1 MLSGA
6 DMPGSRRVCGLLVG
20 AAIALLPLEMTGG
33 ALAQQM
39 PAMPVTVAN
48 PVSRKITETIEF
60 TGRFQAWPSVAIT
73 SRVTGYLDKSSF
85 VEGSLV
91 KQGDVLFAIDPR
103 PFQAAVDQAAAQVKI
118 AQTRIDLSKAN
129 LVRAEELKKTGNVT
143 DATYQSNLQA
153 FQEATASI
161 DSANANLATAKLDL
175 NFATISAP
183 ISGKISRQQVSSGNL
198 VVANGT
204 APLATIVAVDPIY
217 FYFDLDEASYLS
229 YRRAAQGKA
238 PATSPDAGLKV
249 EIALSDEKTFS
260 HQGIIDYFD
269 PQVDTQTGTVTA
281 RAKVANADGFLTP
294 GLFGR
299 IRMTVGEPYDA
310 LVVPDVAVGQSAQG
324 RYVIVVGADK
334 IANIRPVEL
343 GPKLGTF
350 RVVKKGL
357 KPDDQVLV
365 NGQMRA
371 RPGSEVIPQP
381 TKLDV
386 PEPLVPDS
394 N

>member
-1 MLSGA
+1 LLSGA
-6 DMPGSRRVCGLLVG
+6 FMSGLHRSCCWLAGGVVVL
-20 AAIALLPLEMTGG
+20 ALLGMADA

-48 PVSRKITETIEF
+48 PVSRKITEMAEF

-91 KQGDVLFAIDPR
+91 KQGDVLFSIDPR

-118 AQTRIDLSKAN
+118 AQTRIDLTKAN
-129 LVRAEELKKTGNVT
+129 LARAEELKKSGNVT

-153 FQEATASI
+153 FQEAAASI
-161 DSANANLATAKLDL
+161 DSANAALATARLDL
-175 NFATISAP
+175 NFATITAP
-183 ISGKISRQQVSSGNL
+183 ISGKISRQVVSRGNL

-204 APLATIVAVDPIY
+204 APLTTIVSVDPIY
-217 FYFDLDEASYLS
+217 FYFEFDEASYLA
-229 YRRAAQGKA
+229 YRRASKGKDDSA
-238 PATSPDAGLKV
+238 GADASVKV
-249 EIALSDEKTFS
+249 DIALSDEKTFS
-260 HQGIIDYFD
+260 HQGTLDYLD
-269 PQVDTQTGTVTA
+269 PQVDAQTGTVTA
-281 RAKVANADGFLTP
+281 RAKLANADGFLTP

-299 IRMTVGEPYDA
+299 IRIALGEPYEA
-310 LVVPDVAVGQSAQG
+310 LVVPDVAVGQSSQG
-324 RYVIVVGADK
+324 RYVIVIIDK
-334 IANIRPVEL
+334 KATVRPVEI

-350 RVVKKGL
+350 RVIKSGL
-357 KPDDQVLV
+357 KPEDAVLV

-386 PEPLVPDS
+386 PDPLLPDA

>member
-1 MLSGA
+1 LIGGTVALVAMELAGA
-6 DMPGSRRVCGLLVG
+6 
-20 AAIALLPLEMTGG
+20 

-48 PVSRKITETIEF
+48 PVSRKITETVEF
-60 TGRFQAWPSVAIT
+60 TGRFQAWQSVNVT
-73 SRVTGYLDKSSF
+73 SRVTGYLDKISF
-85 VEGSLV
+85 VEGSVV
-91 KQGDVLFAIDPR
+91 KQGDVLFSIDPR
-103 PFQAAVDQAAAQVKI
+103 PFQAVIDQAAAQVKI
-118 AQTRIDLSKAN
+118 AQTRIDLTKAN

-153 FQEATASI
+153 YQEATASI
-161 DSANANLATAKLDL
+161 DAANATLATARLDL
-175 NFATISAP
+175 TFATITAP
-183 ISGKISRQQVSSGNL
+183 ISGKISRQLISRGNL

-217 FYFDLDEASYLS
+217 FYFEFDEASYLA
-229 YRRAAQGKA
+229 YRRASRGKA
-238 PATSPDAGLKV
+238 DAAGADAGVKA
-249 EIALSDEKTFS
+249 EIALSDEKDFS
-260 HQGIIDYFD
+260 HEGTLDYFD
-269 PQVDTQTGTVTA
+269 TQVDAQTGTVTA
-281 RAKVANADGFLTP
+281 RAKVANPDGFLTS

-299 IRMTVGEPYDA
+299 VRINVGEPYDA
-310 LVVPDVAVGQSAQG
+310 LVVPDVAVGQSSQG

-334 IANIRPVEL
+334 IATIRPVEL

-350 RVVKKGL
+350 RIVKKGL
-357 KPDDQVLV
+357 KPDDQVLI

-386 PEPLVPDS
+386 PETLVPDP

>member
-1 MLSGA
+1 MSVLHRSCCWLAGGVVALAVLGMA
-6 DMPGSRRVCGLLVG
+6 D
-20 AAIALLPLEMTGG
+20 A

-48 PVSRKITETIEF
+48 PVSREITEMAEF

-91 KQGDVLFAIDPR
+91 KQGDVLFSIDPR

-118 AQTRIDLSKAN
+118 AQTRIDLTKAN
-129 LVRAEELKKTGNVT
+129 LARAEELKKSGNVT

-153 FQEATASI
+153 FQEAAASI
-161 DSANANLATAKLDL
+161 DSANAALATAKLDL
-175 NFATISAP
+175 NFATITAP
-183 ISGKISRQQVSSGNL
+183 IAGKISRQIVSRGNL

-204 APLATIVAVDPIY
+204 APLTTIVAVDPIY
-217 FYFDLDEASYLS
+217 FYFQFDEASYLA
-229 YRRAAQGKA
+229 YRRASRGKA
-238 PATSPDAGLKV
+238 DPSGADEGMKV
-249 EIALSDEKTFS
+249 AIALSDEKTFS
-260 HQGIIDYFD
+260 HQGTLDYLD
-269 PQVDTQTGTVTA
+269 PQVDAQTGTVTA
-281 RAKVANADGFLTP
+281 RAKIANPDGFLTP

-299 IRMTVGEPYDA
+299 IRIALGEPYEA
-310 LVVPDVAVGQSAQG
+310 LVVPDVAVGQSSRG
-324 RYVIVVGADK
+324 RYVTVIVDK
-334 IANIRPVEL
+334 KATIRPVEV

-350 RVVKKGL
+350 RVIKSGL
-357 KPDDQVLV
+357 KPEDAVLI

-386 PEPLVPDS
+386 PDPLLPDAD
-394 N
+394 